1 MRILITGGKGNL
13 GGRLAK
19 ALMARG
25 DAVTLFDITNSAK
38 EDFPELRECRTV
50 VGDISDPESFL
61 GALAGERFDSIVHL
75 AALLSAEAETD
86 LARAWRVNMDGTRNV
101 LEAAVKFEVGRV
113 VFTSTVASF
122 GTGLPEPVSVDAPQ
136 WPVSFYG
143 AAKVAGERLG
153 VYYQQR
159 FGVDFRCPRLP
170 AVTAPHGAGGGAS
183 AYCSHLYVDAV
194 TKGAYAFYL
203 QPTTGTAVIYIDDAV
218 RALLGIHDADEA
230 DLRRRVYQVN
240 GVSPTAEEM
249 AAAVLAVMPEVEF
262 TYAPDPVRDA
272 IVQSWP
278 GRLDDTESTR
288 DWGWRSEVDLA
299 EMTDRMLAA
308 LRAEGG

>member
-13 GGRLAK
+13 GGRLA
-19 ALMARG
+19 ARLMARG
-25 DAVTLFDITNSAK
+25 DAVTLFDITESAK
-38 EDFPELRECRTV
+38 EDFPELRECRTAL
-50 VGDISDPESFL
+50 GDISDRESFF
-61 GALAGERFDSIVHL
+61 GAFEGDGFDSIIHL

-86 LARAWRVNMDGTRNV
+86 LARAWQVNMDGTRNV
-101 LEAAVKFEVGRV
+101 LEAAVKFDVGRV

-122 GTGLPEPVSVDAPQ
+122 GTGLPEPVSVDAAQ

-159 FGVDFRCPRLP
+159 FGVDFRGLRLP

-183 AYCSHLYVDAV
+183 AYCSQLYVDAV
-194 TKGAYAFYL
+194 QKGAYEFYL

-218 RALLGIHDADEA
+218 RALVGIHDAAEA

-249 AAAVLAVMPEVEF
+249 AAAVLAVLPDVEF
-262 TYAPDPVRDA
+262 TYVPDPVRDG

-278 GRLDDTESTR
+278 GRLDDTESTC

-299 EMTDRMLAA
+299 GMTERMLAV
-308 LRAEGG
+308 LRAEGE